1 MDTHEVI
8 DALRH
13 LISSLHLD
21 TVAGAAIAGTVLAG
35 GLYVARLGIRR
46 RRSAAAVAHERPSPV
61 HMNEFDGTETL
72 FVMPDITGYTKLLSA
87 AGRNGAAQVN
97 EAVIMLLDALMQSA
111 KGRLTVAKLE
121 GDAILF
127 FAEADKLTPNDLGDI
142 LLDLFRAFDAT
153 RQRLALDGALPST
166 LSELDLKVVVH
177 CGHAERFTFRNA
189 IDLIGSDVVLTYRL
203 LKSGLKQRRYIL
215 STSNASERFM
225 LPDNY
230 TRQHLRKHI
239 PEFGDTGLVLIDMPR
254 EDTVPRE
261 QRQTTRQTSR
271 LRLFQS
277 KRALTAQ

>member
-1 MDTHEVI
+1 MDNHEVI

-21 TVAGAAIAGTVLAG
+21 TVAGAAIAGTALAG

-61 HMNEFDGTETL
+61 HINEFDGTETL

-87 AGRNGAAQVN
+87 AGRDRAAQVN

-127 FAEADKLTPNDLGDI
+127 FAEADKLAPNDLGDI

-166 LSELDLKVVVH
+166 LSELDLKVVIH

-189 IDLIGSDVVLTYRL
+189 IDLIGADVILTYRL
-203 LKSGLKQRRYIL
+203 LKSGLEQRRYIL
-215 STSNASERFM
+215 STSNASERFV

-230 TRQHLRKHI
+230 TRQHLRKQI
-239 PEFGDTGLVLIDMPR
+239 PEFGDTGLVLIDMSR
-254 EDTVPRE
+254 EETAPRE
-261 QRQTTRQTSR
+261 QQQAARQTSR
-271 LRLFQS
+271 QRLFQS
-277 KRALTAQ
+277 KRALTT

>member
-1 MDTHEVI
+1 MDTDEVLG
-8 DALRH
+8 ALRH
-13 LISSLHLD
+13 LVSSLHLD
-21 TVAGAAIAGTVLAG
+21 TVAGAAIAGTVLVG
-35 GLYVARLGIRR
+35 GLYVARLGILR
-46 RRSAAAVAHERPSPV
+46 RRSAAAVAQERPAAV
-61 HMNEFDGTETL
+61 HIDEFDGTDTL

-87 AGRNGAAQVN
+87 AGRDRAAQVN

-166 LSELDLKVVVH
+166 LSDLDLKIVIH

-189 IDLIGSDVVLTYRL
+189 VDLLGADVVLTFRL
-203 LKSGLKQRRYIL
+203 LKSGLEQRRYIL

-239 PEFGDTGLVLIDMPR
+239 PEFGDTDLVLIDMPR
-254 EDTVPRE
+254 KDTVPRE
-261 QRQTTRQTSR
+261 QPKTTRQTRSIS
-271 LRLFQS
+271 LFQF
-277 KRALTAQ
+277 KRALTA

>member
-1 MDTHEVI
+1 MDNHEVI

-21 TVAGAAIAGTVLAG
+21 TVAGAAIAGTALAG

-61 HMNEFDGTETL
+61 HINEFDGTETL

-87 AGRNGAAQVN
+87 AGRDRAAQVN

-127 FAEADKLTPNDLGDI
+127 FAEGDKLTPNDLGDI

-189 IDLIGSDVVLTYRL
+189 IDLIGADVILTYRL
-203 LKSGLKQRRYIL
+203 LKCGLEQRRYIL
-215 STSNASERFM
+215 STSSASRPPTASAARPSRTSDPARSSINE
-225 LPDNY
+225 LCTS
-230 TRQHLRKHI
+230 TRRALSPSARMSSRS
-239 PEFGDTGLVLIDMPR
+239 EYG
-254 EDTVPRE
+254 VPRH
-261 QRQTTRQTSR
+261 R
-271 LRLFQS
+271 LSARPEPEWAVL
-277 KRALTAQ
+277 